1 MGRVIGTQ
9 DATPLEFWVLLNE
22 KEAVQVDEAVVVE
35 TDSPQ
40 GPLKL
45 FGMVD
50 MIRSR
55 HQGSTFDSDVIEA
68 EQGLPVELSVAAH
81 VKVTRLDPE
90 YYYPPLPGNTVRV
103 VSGEEY
109 AKALFMDK
117 MERRFPIGLSLS
129 GHEVVY
135 GNLDFLNGRKGAH
148 MNISGVSGI
157 ATKTTYATFLLHSL
171 LHCGQVSD
179 AALDR
184 PDGGPA
190 GQDDAALNNTHAI
203 IFNVK
208 GEDLLFLD
216 KPSNA
221 IGVED
226 EAEYKRMGLP
236 AEPFDSVQFYVPPT
250 EQARG
255 PIRPRVG
262 SRRADEVTP
271 YFWTVRSFC
280 RERLLRYLF
289 TDSGDEASLLSTLI
303 YQVERRLSEAAEEAD
318 KHAPGSGVVLPI
330 SKAEKKG
337 SRQDGEE
344 DAGAAAEEHEI
355 RDFPTLLRAM
365 EAIAATT
372 THSQG
377 TIGAFMRRLY
387 GAEDKVACII
397 RDPVDSD
404 PNSHTIDWRKRQ
416 VTVVSLT
423 GLYEI
428 GKSFVVGSVLQQ
440 IQHEKEATASA
451 EPLCFIVVDELNRYA
466 PRDGWSPIRDRL
478 LEIAERGRSSGTIL
492 IGAQQT
498 ASEVERRIVA
508 NPAFR
513 IVGRLDA
520 AEAERAEYGF
530 LPPTLRQRA
539 AILTSGRMIVSQPDI
554 PTPVPVR
561 FPRPAWATRTE
572 EQKLPKPNLK
582 LARVRESEY

>member
-9 DATPLEFWVLLNE
+9 DATPLEFWVLLE
-22 KEAVQVDEAVVVE
+22 EGEAVQVDEAVVVE
-35 TDSPQ
+35 TESPV
-40 GPLKL
+40 GTLKL

-50 MIRSR
+50 IIRSR
-55 HQGSTFDSDVIEA
+55 HQGSTFDSDVVEA
-68 EQGLPVELSVAAH
+68 EHGLPVELSIAAH
-81 VKVTRLDPE
+81 VKVTRLIPE

-103 VSGEEY
+103 VTGEEY
-109 AKALFMDK
+109 AQALFMDK
-117 MERRFPIGLSLS
+117 MERKFPIGLSLS
-129 GHEVVY
+129 GKEVVY

-157 ATKTTYATFLLHSL
+157 ATKTTYTTFLLHSL
-171 LHCGQVSD
+171 LHCGHLTD
-179 AALDR
+179 AK
-184 PDGGPA
+184 
-190 GQDDAALNNTHAI
+190 NTHAI

-221 IGVED
+221 IGIED
-226 EAEYKRMGLP
+226 EALYDVMGLP
-236 AEPFDSVQFYVPPT
+236 SEPFDSVQFYVPPT
-250 EQARG
+250 ENVRG
-255 PIRPRVG
+255 PIMPKVG
-262 SRRADEVTP
+262 ARRADEVTP

-289 TDSGDEASLLSTLI
+289 TEGGEEASLLSTLI
-303 YQVERRLSEAAEEAD
+303 YQIERRLSEAAEEAD
-318 KHAPGSGVVLPI
+318 RQGVGPSVFLPVE
-330 SKAEKKG
+330 KADKKG
-337 SRQDGEE
+337 KGEAGKEDDSRVEIQ
-344 DAGAAAEEHEI
+344 EI
-355 RDFPTLLRAM
+355 RDFSGLMRAM
-365 EAIAATT
+365 EAIAASTN
-372 THSQG
+372 HSQG

-387 GAEDKVACII
+387 GAEDKIAYVI
-397 RDPVDSD
+397 RDPADTD
-404 PNSHTIDWRKRQ
+404 PASHAINWRNKQ

-440 IQHEKEATASA
+440 IQQEKEATGSA
-451 EPLCFIVVDELNRYA
+451 EPLCFIIVDELNRYA

-561 FPRPAWATRTE
+561 FPMPAWATRAE

-582 LARVRESEY
+582 LARVRSGED

>member
-1 MGRVIGTQ
+1 MGKVIGTQ
-9 DATPLEFWVLLNE
+9 DATPLEFWVLLE
-22 KEAVQVDEAVVVE
+22 EGEAVQVDEAVVVE
-35 TDSPQ
+35 TQSPQ
-40 GPLKL
+40 GALKL

-55 HQGSTFDSDVIEA
+55 HQGSMFDSDVVEA
-68 EQGLPVELSVAAH
+68 EQGLPVELSIAAH
-81 VKVTRLDPE
+81 VKVTRLEPE

-103 VSGEEY
+103 VRGEEY
-109 AKALFMDK
+109 AQALFMDK
-117 MERRFPIGLSLS
+117 MEYKFPIGLSLS
-129 GHEVVY
+129 GQEVVY

-171 LHCGQVSD
+171 LHCGQLND
-179 AALDR
+179 AK
-184 PDGGPA
+184 
-190 GQDDAALNNTHAI
+190 NTHAI

-221 IGVED
+221 IGLED
-226 EAEYKRMGLP
+226 ESEYETMGLP
-236 AEPFDSVQFYVPPT
+236 AAPFDSVQFYVPPT
-250 EQARG
+250 EQARSS
-255 PIRPRVG
+255 IMPRVG
-262 SRRADEVTP
+262 SRPADEVTP
-271 YFWTVRSFC
+271 YFWTVRDFC

-289 TDSGDEASLLSTLI
+289 TDSGDEASLLSSLI
-303 YQVERRLSEAAEEAD
+303 YQMERRLSEAAETAD
-318 KHAPGSGVVLPI
+318 KHDGPGPSVFLPI
-330 SKAEKKG
+330 DKAEKKG
-337 SRQDGEE
+337 RGQGANAEQ
-344 DAGAAAEEHEI
+344 DAGAVPEEHEI

-365 EAIAATT
+365 EALAASTN
-372 THSQG
+372 HAQG
-377 TIGAFMRRLY
+377 TIGAFQRRMY
-387 GAEDKVACII
+387 SAEDKVAHII
-397 RDPVDSD
+397 RDPADAD
-404 PNSHTIDWRKRQ
+404 PNAHSINWRKKQ

-423 GLYEI
+423 GLSEI
-428 GKSFVVGSVLQQ
+428 GKGFVVGSVLQQ
-440 IQHEKEATASA
+440 IQQEKEDTGSA

-466 PRDGWSPIRDRL
+466 PRDGWSPIRERL

-530 LPPTLRQRA
+530 LPATLRQRA
-539 AILTSGRMIVSQPDI
+539 VILTSGRMIVSQPDI

-561 FPRPAWATRTE
+561 FPKPAWATRVE
-572 EQKLPKPNLK
+572 EQKLPKPSLK

>member
-9 DATPLEFWVLLNE
+9 DATPLEFWVLLE
-22 KEAVQVDEAVVVE
+22 EGEAVQVDEAVVVE
-35 TDSPQ
+35 TESPA
-40 GPLKL
+40 GTLKL

-50 MIRSR
+50 IIRSR
-55 HQGSTFDSDVIEA
+55 HQGSTFDSDVVEA
-68 EQGLPVELSVAAH
+68 ERGLPVELSIAAH
-81 VKVTRLDPE
+81 VKVTRLIPE

-103 VSGEEY
+103 VTGEEY
-109 AKALFMDK
+109 AQALFMDK
-117 MERRFPIGLSLS
+117 MERKFPIGLSLS
-129 GHEVVY
+129 GKEVVY

-157 ATKTTYATFLLHSL
+157 ATKTTYTTFLLHSL
-171 LHCGQVSD
+171 LHCGQLTD
-179 AALDR
+179 AK
-184 PDGGPA
+184 
-190 GQDDAALNNTHAI
+190 NTHAI

-216 KPSNA
+216 KPSNV
-221 IGVED
+221 IDLED
-226 EAEYKRMGLP
+226 EALYEVMGLP

-250 EQARG
+250 ENARG
-255 PIRPRVG
+255 PIMPKVG
-262 SRRADEVTP
+262 ARRADEVTP

-289 TDSGDEASLLSTLI
+289 TEGGEEASLLSTLI
-303 YQVERRLSEAAEEAD
+303 YQIERRLSEAAEEAD
-318 KHAPGSGVVLPI
+318 KQGPGPGVFLPVDKADKK
-330 SKAEKKG
+330 SKGEAGE
-337 SRQDGEE
+337 QDESSVE
-344 DAGAAAEEHEI
+344 IQEI
-355 RDFPTLLRAM
+355 RDFSKLMRAM
-365 EAIAATT
+365 EAIAASTN
-372 THSQG
+372 HSQG

-387 GAEDKVACII
+387 GAEDKIAYVI
-397 RDPVDSD
+397 RDPADAD
-404 PNSHTIDWRKRQ
+404 PAAHAINWRNKQ

-440 IQHEKEATASA
+440 IQQEKEATGSA
-451 EPLCFIVVDELNRYA
+451 EPLCFIIVDELNRYA
-466 PRDGWSPIRDRL
+466 PRDGWSPIRERL

-561 FPRPAWATRTE
+561 FPMPAWATRAE

-582 LARVRESEY
+582 LARVRSGEDSG

>member
-9 DATPLEFWVLLNE
+9 DSTPLEFWVLLD
-22 KEAVQVDEAVVVE
+22 KGEAVQVDEAIVVE
-35 TDSPQ
+35 TESPI

-50 MIRSR
+50 IIRAK
-55 HQGSTFDSDVIEA
+55 HQGSTFDSDVVEA
-68 EQGLPVELSVAAH
+68 DRGLPVELSIAAH

-90 YYYPPLPGNTVRV
+90 YYYPPLPGDSVRV

-109 AKALFMDK
+109 ARALFMDK
-117 MERRFPIGLSLS
+117 MERKFPLGLSLS
-129 GHEVVY
+129 RKEVVY

-148 MNISGVSGI
+148 INISGVSGI
-157 ATKTTYATFLLHSL
+157 ATKTTYTTFLLHSL
-171 LHCGQVSD
+171 LHCD
-179 AALDR
+179 ALHD
-184 PDGGPA
+184 PA
-190 GQDDAALNNTHAI
+190 NTHAI

-216 KPSNA
+216 KKNNTLTPQ
-221 IGVED
+221 D
-226 EAEYKRMGLP
+226 LAEYEKLGLP
-236 AEPFDSVQFYVPPT
+236 SDPFDSVQFYVPPT
-250 EQARG
+250 EAPRG
-255 PIRPRVG
+255 PLMPRVG
-262 SRRADEVTP
+262 SRRADEVTA

-280 RERLLRYLF
+280 RDKLLRYLF
-289 TDSGDEASLLSTLI
+289 ADAGEDSSLLSTLV
-303 YQVERRLSEAAEEAD
+303 YQVERRLSDAADEAD
-318 KHAPGSGVVLPI
+318 KKGPGPGICLRM
-330 SKAEKKG
+330 EKKKSKG
-337 SRQDGEE
+337 EKGEE
-344 DAGAAAEEHEI
+344 AEESAEAEEREI
-355 RDFPTLLRAM
+355 RDFSALM
-365 EAIAATT
+365 KAIESLAESAGQA
-372 THSQG
+372 SG
-377 TIGAFMRRLY
+377 TVGAFMRRLY
-387 GAEDKVACII
+387 GLEDKVSYII
-397 RDPVDSD
+397 RDPGDAD
-404 PNSHTIDWRKRQ
+404 PAQHLINWRNSQ

-423 GLYEI
+423 GLYEV

-440 IQHEKEATASA
+440 IQREKEATGSA

-539 AILTSGRMIVSQPDI
+539 TILTSGRMIVSQPDI
-554 PTPVPVR
+554 PTPVPVC
-561 FPRPAWATRTE
+561 FPMPAWATRAE
-572 EQKLPKPNLK
+572 EQELPPPNLK
-582 LARVRESEY
+582 LVKTRRNS